1 MDYTNLVFEA
11 ISKLI
16 KKPVREI
23 ELTSELQDDLQLDS
37 LDIVELLMDIED
49 SSLQELD
56 ANTFEN
62 CKTVGDLIS
71 ILERK

>member
-1 MDYTNLVFEA
+1 MNYEIIVTEA

-16 KKPVREI
+16 KRPVSEI
-23 ELTSELQDDLQLDS
+23 LTTSNLQDDLQLDS

-49 SSLQELD
+49 ESLQDLD
-56 ANTFEN
+56 PNIFEN
-62 CKTVGDLIS
+62 CNTVGDLIS